1 MEANEKPELVIR
13 PEIPTDHEAVHGLT
27 AAAFDRED
35 EATLVDALRQDAGW
49 IDGLSWVAE
58 LDGRIVGHAL
68 ATRCHIGKTPA
79 LCLAPCSV
87 APDLQGEG
95 VGSLCID
102 AVIAAAQRQGEKF
115 MTVLGHPNYYPRF
128 GFLVDPRVTLPFEVD
143 EGAFMVLKLAQD
155 SMPAGEVKYADAF
168 GI

>member
-13 PEIPTDHEAVHGLT
+13 PEIPTDHEAVHALT

-128 GFLVDPRVTLPFEVD
+128 GFLVDPRVTLPCEVD
-143 EGAFMVLKLAQD
+143 EGAVMVLKLAQD